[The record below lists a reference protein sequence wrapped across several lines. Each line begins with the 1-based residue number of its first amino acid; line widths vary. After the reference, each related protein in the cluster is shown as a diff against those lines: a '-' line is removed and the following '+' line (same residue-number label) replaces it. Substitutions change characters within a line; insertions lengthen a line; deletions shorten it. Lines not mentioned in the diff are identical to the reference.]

1 MALNRILRCP
11 KGRIVINYAKWVGK
25 RRPSKHR
32 AIKQR
37 GYKALAVVGELMIT
51 AGLVL
56 GAYVVYELYVSNFAA
71 EKTWSDS
78 TIQLEDKFEA
88 DYRALIEA
96 NPGADPVE
104 LVEDPK
110 PGEAFGL
117 LFVPK
122 LWPANKPVP
131 IREGIADRDLAK
143 GLGHYSETA
152 LPGEV
157 GNFAIAG
164 HRATHGEPFAEFQ
177 TLAKGDEV
185 IVETLLGRYVYSLV
199 ADVKVMPEDVWV
211 ISKRPS
217 LPELDSLPA
226 DAKLITLTTCHPRW
240 SSEERWIWFGVL
252 KTFTPRAELGKSA

>member
-1 MALNRILRCP
+1 MTLNQVSCWAKRI
-11 KGRIVINYAKWVGK
+11 IVINYAKCVGK
-25 RRPSKHR
+25 RKPSKHR
-32 AIKQR
+32 AINQR
-37 GYKALAVVGELMIT
+37 GYKVLAVIGELMIT

-78 TIQLEDKFEA
+78 TIQLEDQFEA

-96 NPGADPVE
+96 NPGIDPVE
-104 LVEDPK
+104 LVENPK

-185 IVETLLGRYVYSLV
+185 IVETLIGRYVYSLV

-211 ISKRPS
+211 IGKRPN
-217 LPELDSLPA
+217 LPALNNLPA

-240 SSEERWIWFGVL
+240 SSEQRWIWFGIL
-252 KTFTPRAELGKSA
+252 KSFTPRAELKKSS

>member
-1 MALNRILRCP
+1 MTLNQVSCWAKRI
-11 KGRIVINYAKWVGK
+11 IVINYAKCVGK
-25 RRPSKHR
+25 RKPSKHR
-32 AIKQR
+32 AINQR
-37 GYKALAVVGELMIT
+37 GYKVLAVIGELMIT

-78 TIQLEDKFEA
+78 TIQLEDQFEA

-96 NPGADPVE
+96 NPGVDPVE
-104 LVEDPK
+104 LVENPK

-185 IVETLLGRYVYSLV
+185 IVETLIGRYVYSLV

-211 ISKRPS
+211 IGKRPN
-217 LPELDSLPA
+217 LPALNNLPA

-240 SSEERWIWFGVL
+240 SSEQRWIWFGIL
-252 KTFTPRAELGKSA
+252 KSFTPRAELKKSS